1 MARFKNHFDVTYQV
15 NKDNTA
21 VTAIVKF
28 HNSGSDSRLRDLIN
42 AENSLNGQW
51 RMNFFHQNFVGVA
64 RLKDGDTCDVE
75 KAKAIARAKALRKA
89 NKMVANFAAEVV
101 DSIIAAAND
110 YGQIAAGTYMKAIQY
125 QRDIDKLTGKTE
137 QSNGKDIGNY
147 KYCYYSPF

>member
-28 HNSGSDSRLRDLIN
+28 HRPDARLFALID
-42 AENSLNGQW
+42 AENSLDGKWN
-51 RMNFFHQNFVGVA
+51 RDFFHQNFIGVA

-75 KAKAIARAKALRKA
+75 KAKAIARAKGLRKA

-110 YGQIAAGTYMKAIQY
+110 YGQSAADTYMKAIQY
-125 QRDIDKLTGKTE
+125 QRDIDKLTGKT
-137 QSNGKDIGNY
+137 K
-147 KYCYYSPF
+147 